1 MHIKEEDKQSQL
13 SIILDEVE
21 SEEESQAEIK
31 AQNNGLQ
38 IRVVQM
44 LLDGEKKN

>member
-1 MHIKEEDKQSQL
+1 MPIKEEDKQSQL

-31 AQNNGLQ
+31 ALHNGLQ

-44 LLDGEKKN
+44 LPNGEKK